1 VEDYSPENLF
11 DLQDT
16 SAVSLFKRVTY
27 VWDAVAALPSFIEEI
42 IEPEV
47 LGEVEEGAWLESGR
61 VRLEKGSRV
70 ERGAIIRGPTII
82 GQNTVVRSNAYI
94 RGHVMVGDECLI
106 GCGTEMRQVLVLNQ
120 SNIPHLNA
128 FFTSVVGNRVQIG
141 AGTITANLLLSRKE
155 VLIRINMEGKKESF
169 PTGQNLFGAIIG
181 DDCNAGAKCLFMPG
195 TVIGRRCVIYPQCS
209 VSGFLSQ
216 DSVVRPKSS
225 NVEVISQAAKS
236 ALPMVQT

>member
-11 DLQDT
+11 DLQDS

-82 GQNTVVRSNAYI
+82 GQNTLVRSNAYI

-120 SNIPHLNA
+120 SSIPHLNA

-141 AGTITANLLLSRKE
+141 AGTITAHH
-155 VLIRINMEGKKESF
+155 
-169 PTGQNLFGAIIG
+169 
-181 DDCNAGAKCLFMPG
+181 
-195 TVIGRRCVIYPQCS
+195 
-209 VSGFLSQ
+209 SQ
-216 DSVVRPKSS
+216 P
-225 NVEVISQAAKS
+225 AAKS
-236 ALPMVQT
+236 KRSPHSHQHGGQERIISYGSNFIWSNHRRRLQRGSPVSFHAWNRDRSTMRDLSSMFSIRFPLTGFNSEAQIIER

>member
-11 DLQDT
+11 DLQDS

-82 GQNTVVRSNAYI
+82 GQNTLVRSNAYI

-106 GCGTEMRQVLVLNQ
+106 GCGTEMRQVLVLN
-120 SNIPHLNA
+120 
-128 FFTSVVGNRVQIG
+128 
-141 AGTITANLLLSRKE
+141 
-155 VLIRINMEGKKESF
+155 
-169 PTGQNLFGAIIG
+169 
-181 DDCNAGAKCLFMPG
+181 PG
-195 TVIGRRCVIYPQCS
+195 PDWCWYHH
-209 VSGFLSQ
+209 SQ
-216 DSVVRPKSS
+216 P
-225 NVEVISQAAKS
+225 AAKS
-236 ALPMVQT
+236 KRSPHSHQHGGQERIISYGSNSIWSNHRRRLQRRSPVSFNAWYRDRSTMRDLSSMFSIRFPLTGFSSEAQIIER